1 MITGHAYP
9 WDVLGDPDFPAR
21 ASDHGI
27 DEITLACAYHAVR
40 AATPL
45 HPSHQ
50 VITAPTSAIYRPV
63 RPEAWAGHRLAPV
76 SWPDVP
82 GAFDDAT
89 AVVTRAGFGVTA
101 WLVLTHNSRLGTDH
115 PDVAVVNCFG
125 DRYPHAL
132 CPRWPEVQ
140 RYAATLAVEA
150 VRGANISG
158 VLLEAWGQQ
167 GIAHAGMHDKTAGA
181 WSPTATRL
189 LSICCCTACQQ
200 AWPVDPAHAIAE
212 LRDAVRYQRESTVA
226 EEIRAT
232 KAAGAAQLLA
242 TVVDALGPDLPVTVF
257 TDPDPWSA
265 TPVGAVDPRVAT
277 AVVSAWSTD
286 PTRATAVAAA
296 RAALPPDI
304 TVGAYVTVLPPVD
317 PQAVPTHI
325 QRLRNAGARQL
336 NLYHLGLAGT
346 DRQWALRA
354 AVRAGRE
361 TAV

>member
-9 WDVLGDPDFPAR
+9 WDVIGDPDFTAR
-21 ASDHGI
+21 VRDHGI

-45 HPSHQ
+45 HPRHQ
-50 VITAPTSAIYRPV
+50 VITAPMSALYRTI
-63 RPEAWAGHRLAPV
+63 RPEAWAGHRLAPAPA
-76 SWPDVP
+76 SWLDVP
-82 GAFDDAT
+82 DPFDAAT
-89 AVVTRAGFGVTA
+89 NVLTRAGFGVTA
-101 WLVLTHNSRLGTDH
+101 WIVLTHNSRLGTAC

-150 VRGANISG
+150 VRGADITG
-158 VLLEAWGQQ
+158 VLLEAWGQH
-167 GIAHAGMHDKTAGA
+167 GVAHNGMHDKTAGA
-181 WSPTATRL
+181 WSPAATRL
-189 LSICCCTACQQ
+189 LSICCCVACQK
-200 AWPVDPAHAIAE
+200 AWPHDPAQVIAE
-212 LRDAVRYQRESTVA
+212 LRDAVRYQREPVVA

-232 KAAGAAQLLA
+232 KAAGAAELLT
-242 TVVDALGPDLPVTVF
+242 TVVDALGPDIPVTVF

-265 TPVGAVDPRVAT
+265 TPVSAVDPRVST

-286 PTRATAVAAA
+286 PARATAVAAA

-304 TVGAYVTVLPPVD
+304 TVGAYVTVLPPVE
-317 PQAVPTHI
+317 PHTVPTHV

-336 NLYHLGLAGT
+336 NLYHLGLAGI
-346 DRQWALRA
+346 DRQPALGA
-354 AVRAGRE
+354 IAGAE
-361 TAV
+361 V